1 MAYTYADAIKKIK
14 DAGLFDETSEYD
26 KALLVSNPA
35 FADSIIRNKTG
46 YKNAGSE
53 EEQRKYN
60 DHLNADRAYLGGYT
74 GGFGGTE
81 YNPTGNAGQGGTLS
95 AGTKNEGAKTGEKSV
110 SGAPSSFSENS
121 LGAYQSPYGAQL
133 SKYMTPASSGKFS
146 YNYKSDPTYQA
157 LYAAALKNGEIAGKN
172 TLARAAAMTGGAPS
186 TYAVMASAAA
196 ENQALNDVAYKIPEL
211 EAAAYQRYAD
221 MRNFNENQRQNMLN
235 TYMNLDNTA
244 YGRYRDEL
252 GDRRYEDETA
262 YGREQSE
269 KQWNYNVEQDERE
282 RALQEAALEA
292 SLTGDYT
299 KYAELLGVPVESIN
313 IYQAKLQAE
322 KAKSS
327 GGGSSG
333 GGSSGGSSYSRKG
346 ITAAAGT
353 KEWYRQMNDA
363 YGDDAYHIFANSYS
377 SFGVKNQS
385 RAQDIL
391 DGWINTNVSSIKN
404 EHGDTWVYV
413 PGYGRVS
420 YSELETLVDSGKV
433 KEKISSNGE
442 AQYIS
447 INPGEK

>member
-1 MAYTYADAIKKIK
+1 MVLGSNESIGVSYGGTSLTGDDAVRHLEAFNGQPLGGGSKGTTYK
-14 DAGLFDETSEYD
+14 DVLSAAEKAGVLGNFTEGDRIY
-26 KALLVSNPA
+26 AQMNPA
-35 FADSIIRNKTG
+35 AGMELAALKSLYNGATTDAQRTALHAEANNIRRQVGDKS
-46 YKNAGSE
+46 AV
-53 EEQRKYN
+53 
-60 DHLNADRAYLGGYT
+60 
-74 GGFGGTE
+74 GGTYVLPE
-81 YNPTGNAGQGGTLS
+81 KRDRGRSTNNSQFRYDY
-95 AGTKNEGAKTGEKSV
+95 TK
-110 SGAPSSFSENS
+110 
-121 LGAYQSPYGAQL
+121 
-133 SKYMTPASSGKFS
+133 
-146 YNYKSDPTYQA
+146 DPTYIA
-157 LYAAALKNGEIAGKN
+157 MYEAYKKNAELAQKN
-172 TLARAAAMTGGAPS
+172 TLAHAAAMTGGSPS
-186 TYAVMASAAA
+186 TYAVQAAVAASDAELNQLALQIPSLESAAYSRWA
-196 ENQALNDVAYKIPEL
+196 
-211 EAAAYQRYAD
+211 
-221 MRNFNENQRQNMLN
+221 NQRDFAAQQQAQYLN
-235 TYMNLDNTA
+235 ALEQKEQKEYERSLYSEA
-244 YGRYRDEL
+244 LKREL
-252 GDRRYEDETA
+252 ANEE
-262 YGREQSE
+262 REKE
-269 KQWNYNVEQDERE
+269 YAERE
-282 RALQEAALEA
+282 RALEEAALVA

-322 KAKSS
+322 KAK
-327 GGGSSG
+327 SSG

-377 SFGVKNQS
+377 SFGVKDQS